1 MGDLLKSPGLGRWL
15 ALALAVS
22 LALNLFFG
30 GVLAGRW
37 LRPPHSPWSASDGGP
52 PGAAFT
58 GSVGERYRPG
68 MDAIWQRHRGDW
80 RERAA
85 AVSEA
90 RQALRRQ
97 LMTDPADKA
106 AIERTGANVI
116 AQIAESQKAMHRNL
130 AEVAATLPP
139 EERERFLNA
148 AFERSGRTRHMR
160 SDQPRS
166 AR

>member
-1 MGDLLKSPGLGRWL
+1 
-15 ALALAVS
+15 
-22 LALNLFFG
+22 
-30 GVLAGRW
+30 
-37 LRPPHSPWSASDGGP
+37 
-52 PGAAFT
+52 
-58 GSVGERYRPG
+58 
-68 MDAIWQRHRGDW
+68 
-80 RERAA
+80 
-85 AVSEA
+85 
-90 RQALRRQ
+90 
-97 LMTDPADKA
+97 MTDPADKA